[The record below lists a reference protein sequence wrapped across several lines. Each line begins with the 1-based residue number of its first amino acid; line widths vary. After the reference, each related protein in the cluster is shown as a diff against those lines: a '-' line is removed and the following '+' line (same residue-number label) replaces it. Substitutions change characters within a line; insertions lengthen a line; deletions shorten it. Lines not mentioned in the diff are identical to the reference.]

1 MSESCSAR
9 HTSLR
14 LRSAS
19 ARRRSRSSSS
29 LVCVLTISW
38 LSGERVAG
46 GAGYVHALHALLHVL
61 EAARRSVGPS
71 RSRSRSASA
80 SASAGHGHSAT
91 GPGVRHG
98 PAPGH
103 LPLGRPATHGN
114 TFHRLERTLVRVHLV
129 GGELEHAHLGVRP
142 GVRWLAGDAA
152 QDVAVPHHHQ
162 VLLRA
167 LTQVLADPPGA
178 VPQRRIVSSCSVSPV
193 FARRTKRT
201 VEVSLARPVG
211 REQREVEAR
220 ELGVR
225 LEHSAGRAG
234 VARQVVA
241 FCAVSSGTS
250 ICCTHPAAGGDTLRC
265 RGHRGA
271 RWLGRSKASCFAA
284 CGAAAR

>member
-1 MSESCSAR
+1 MSESCSVR

-38 LSGERVAG
+38 LSGECVPG
-46 GAGYVHALHALLHVL
+46 GAGHVHALHALLHVL
-61 EAARRSVGPS
+61 EAARRSVGL
-71 RSRSRSASA
+71 SRSRSASA
-80 SASAGHGHSAT
+80 SASAGHGHGAT

-103 LPLGRPATHGN
+103 LPLRRPAAHGN
-114 TFHRLERTLVRVHLV
+114 ALHRLERALVRVHLV
-129 GGELEHAHLGVRP
+129 GDELEHAQLGIRPRVR
-142 GVRWLAGDAA
+142 GLAGDAA

-193 FARRTKRT
+193 FARRTQRT
-201 VEVSLARPVG
+201 VEVLLARPVR

-225 LEHSAGRAG
+225 LERSAGRAG
-234 VARQVVA
+234 VAWQVVA
-241 FCAVSSGTS
+241 FCAVSTGTS
-250 ICCTHPAAGGDTLRC
+250 ICCTHPAAGEDTLRC

-271 RWLGRSKASCFAA
+271 RSPGRSQASCFAA